1 MLLLLLLLLLRVCL
15 RSHVCVCVYMGAGG
29 RGGGRGAMFDM
40 MTNLC
45 MLLLCVML
53 SVVFNLSTK
62 CSRFHT
68 LIHIRERTL

>member
-1 MLLLLLLLLLRVCL
+1 MY
-15 RSHVCVCVYMGAGG
+15 VCVSIL
-29 RGGGRGAMFDM
+29 GGGGGGGMFDM

-45 MLLLCVML
+45 LLLLCVML

-62 CSRFHT
+62 CTRFHT

>member
-1 MLLLLLLLLLRVCL
+1 MY
-15 RSHVCVCVYMGAGG
+15 VCVSIWGLEEGG
-29 RGGGRGAMFDM
+29 GGGRGAMFDM

>member
-1 MLLLLLLLLLRVCL
+1 MY
-15 RSHVCVCVYMGAGG
+15 VCVSIWGVEEGG
-29 RGGGRGAMFDM
+29 GGGRREAMFDM

-62 CSRFHT
+62 CSRFYSYSRKDALTPVSQYRFYPH
-68 LIHIRERTL
+68 